1 MEKEFVKILNK
12 KIREYH
18 DLYVQRDK
26 LLLADVFENFRN
38 MRLKIYELE
47 TARVLTAPGLAWQEI
62 WKKTKVKLDLLI
74 DINLLLIVAKGI
86 RGRICHEYAIHWYAN
101 ANDKIKEKWW

>member
-62 WKKTKVKLDLLI
+62 
-74 DINLLLIVAKGI
+74 
-86 RGRICHEYAIHWYAN
+86 
-101 ANDKIKEKWW
+101 

>member
-1 MEKEFVKILNK
+1 MI
-12 KIREYH
+12 
-18 DLYVQRDK
+18 LYVQRDK

-47 TARVLTAPGLAWQEI
+47 TARVLTTPGLAWQEI

-86 RGRICHEYAIHWYAN
+86 RRRICHAIHWYAN